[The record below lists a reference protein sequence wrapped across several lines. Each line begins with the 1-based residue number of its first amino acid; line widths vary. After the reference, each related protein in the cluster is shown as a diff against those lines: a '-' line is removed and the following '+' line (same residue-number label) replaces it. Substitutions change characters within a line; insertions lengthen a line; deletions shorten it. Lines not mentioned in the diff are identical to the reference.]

1 MNIFINVLC
10 LVLLFLLG
18 YGIGFPDGERAQSRK
33 VTGARFKAMEKAARD
48 GDRHPR
54 PRNPGDGFEGP
65 GSKISTAPAPGH
77 KEAARM
83 VLRLMEVHRRE
94 GWPYLPVGLSEEE
107 RDGIKGGITTNESTL
122 QDQVD
127 D

>member
-18 YGIGFPDGERAQSRK
+18 YWIGFPDGERAGIRK
-33 VTGARFKAMEKAARD
+33 TKGERPKAREKD
-48 GDRHPR
+48 GERGGYPR

-65 GSKISTAPAPGH
+65 GSKTSTAPALGY

-94 GWPYLPVGLSEEE
+94 GWPYLPLGLSAEE
-107 RDGIKGGITTNESTL
+107 RDGIKAGIITIKSTL
-122 QDQVD
+122 QDQLD